1 MAITALRTMKLAAQK
16 ITASF
21 FFKWS
26 DTSFFPPVF
35 IRCKSGEK
43 KLSADFMEDLT
54 PCMGMQPMV
63 STLEMT
69 GIVRRQRIRQGEAD
83 SNVKNET

>member
-1 MAITALRTMKLAAQK
+1 
-16 ITASF
+16 
-21 FFKWS
+21 
-26 DTSFFPPVF
+26 
-35 IRCKSGEK
+35 
-43 KLSADFMEDLT
+43 
-54 PCMGMQPMV
+54 MGMQPMV